1 MTENS
6 ILTIEYLEFAWPGKR
21 DQIMRIQEIK
31 DNWFRTGR
39 ILACEIDDCINNS
52 VGYVQLN
59 AGEDELQEDGQ
70 IVWLCQRHF
79 SGVLRQSIK
88 EAGVMP
94 HVDGPLFNG

>member
-1 MTENS
+1 M
-6 ILTIEYLEFAWPGKR
+6 TIE
-21 DQIMRIQEIK
+21 EIR

-59 AGEDELQEDGQ
+59 PEDGELQEDGQ

-79 SGVLRQSIK
+79 SGVLRQTIK
-88 EAGVMP
+88 EVATMP
-94 HVDGPLFNG
+94 HVEGPLFNSPT